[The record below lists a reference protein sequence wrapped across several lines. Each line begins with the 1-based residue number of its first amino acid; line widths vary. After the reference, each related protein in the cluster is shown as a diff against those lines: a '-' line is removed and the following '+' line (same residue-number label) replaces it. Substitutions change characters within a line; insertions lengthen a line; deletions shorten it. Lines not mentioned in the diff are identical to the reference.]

1 MLTEV
6 RLMARQAGG
15 EGEIEQTIEAIH
27 KTKILFP
34 LQRGKELTH
43 NLFSD
48 APLHRGRGRKKKKT
62 FAFNFNI
69 LKAFPTLT
77 YAQALINN

>member
-1 MLTEV
+1 MLTDV
-6 RLMARQAGG
+6 RMMARQAGG
-15 EGEIEQTIEAIH
+15 EGEIEQTIIEDIH
-27 KTKILFP
+27 ETKILFP

-48 APLHRGRGRKKKKT
+48 APLHRGRGRKKKT

-69 LKAFPTLT
+69 LKAFPNLT